1 MNGKRSGFTIIEIMV
16 ALALVG
22 ILLNVMFRLSF
33 QQHNTPSIQERL
45 TMQRNAHTALTALE
59 RDLRESD
66 GTIATVTL
74 TAAANQLQLN
84 LPLSDTASDTVVYR
98 ITAPR
103 GTLTR
108 SLNAGTPVA
117 ITSGINSV
125 GIAVNADDVAVTV
138 TADYPGTR
146 FVLPAASR
154 YSESTRIAWRNG

>member
-1 MNGKRSGFTIIEIMV
+1 MNGKRGGFTIVEIMV

-22 ILLNVMFRLSF
+22 ILLNIMYRLSF

-45 TMQRNAHTALTALE
+45 TMQRNAHKALIDLE

-66 GTIATVTL
+66 GAIATVTL
-74 TAAANQLQLN
+74 TAGVNQLQLN
-84 LPLSDTASDTVVYR
+84 LPLSNTASDTVVYR
-98 ITAPR
+98 ITVPR

-108 SLNAGTPVA
+108 SINAQTPVP

-125 GIAVNADDVAVTV
+125 GIAVNADDATVTV

-154 YSESTRIAWRNG
+154 YSESTRIAWRNE